1 MKPSQHLPRKAQIRT
16 NRLKLRCPRIQ
27 KSRTSERTS
36 QEFLRHHQF
45 EPQCPLRVKCCCR
58 NNAPIAENESIPLS
72 LCRNSTLR
80 LLRGGSGKTERER
93 ERRLP
98 LSRRTNIC
106 PFGDRHNEMA
116 IRERLLPVSSR
127 WFLKCGPPISHII

>member
-72 LCRNSTLR
+72 LSAGIRLCGFCGAEVARLR
-80 LLRGGSGKTERER
+80 EKEKGGSRSPAAQTSALLATDTMKWPLERDYSR
-93 ERRLP
+93 FLHAGFSNVDLP
-98 LSRRTNIC
+98 SAT
-106 PFGDRHNEMA
+106 
-116 IRERLLPVSSR
+116 
-127 WFLKCGPPISHII
+127 